1 MATILLPA
9 LVGSVTSAPVWL
21 GLAALGGY
29 YIDQA
34 WLSQD
39 ITVHQYGPRAQDVR
53 LSGSSYGS
61 VIPRIWGAYRLPGNI
76 IWASDLV
83 EHTRTHTQTS
93 GSGKRKVTTSYTE
106 YYYTCSFAIAICRGP
121 ILAIRKIW
129 ADNKLIYHVGPDAND
144 STIQAS
150 NDLSRQM
157 TSYFGTETQQPHS
170 FMSPGGGS
178 GTGKPGHIWIGKPG
192 RSWTGEPRRS
202 QWIYKDTL
210 PAYRGIAYIVFQDLN
225 LEKWGNRIP
234 SLNFEVIQKG
244 YDAGVGYASTPVNVS
259 EIISDLCL
267 DAGYTEDDFDVTDV
281 HGTIHGFCATGNSF
295 MEDISSLCK
304 IAGISW
310 RQYGRKLV
318 FFPQE
323 QSNVI
328 VIPRQD
334 IGAGEGENETVK
346 IVTTN
351 KNQLPTAVDVEYFDV
366 NKDYLTSV
374 QSATRYT
381 GQNENRLSMNT
392 QIATDANTARTAAYR
407 TLTQMWNG
415 ACEYT
420 FKLGP
425 KWLHLVPGDV
435 LDITTLNGDH
445 HIVQIKEMTIGADYS
460 IEILARTYDST
471 VFAIEEEGDSG
482 EDIGFYD
489 QIEIGGYTDGLLSNL
504 PLLPGIPD
512 EIGFCAFA
520 NGENPGWR
528 FAMLYES
535 TDGGSTYSIIG
546 QIPSRGLG
554 KALNVIGQGP
564 SQVWDRD
571 NYIDVYI
578 PGLHIN
584 DLEMIS
590 LDEDEVLRGS
600 NAIVVGNEIIQFCN
614 AELIAENTYR
624 LTKLL
629 RGRRGTEWAINGH
642 QANEKVGILMPGRMT
657 FIAGDIYGINKENYY
672 KFVANDMSQEFIDPV
687 LFSYNGETKKPFS
700 PVHCIYH
707 GDGKYSWTRRSRVG
721 LELTS
726 NPPDIPLGEAYERYS
741 VKLYKGGTLVKQY
754 TVNSPEVTVDMNIEK
769 DQIRICQLS
778 DVIGE
783 GHALVVDLD
792 QNGGVINE
800 KFDF

>member
-39 ITVHQYGPRAQDVR
+39 ISMQTYGPRAQDVR

-61 VIPRIWGAYRLPGNI
+61 VIPRVWGAYRLPGNI
-76 IWASDLV
+76 IKADNLR
-83 EHTRTHTQTS
+83 EHSRTHTQTS
-93 GSGKRKVTTSYTE
+93 GSGKSKVTTSYTE
-106 YYYTCSFAIAICRGP
+106 YYYTCTFAIAICRGP

-129 ADNKLIYHVGPDAND
+129 ADNKLIYHVGPGANS
-144 STIQAS
+144 STVQAS
-150 NDLSRQM
+150 NELSRNM
-157 TSYFGTETQQPHS
+157 TSYFGTETQAANS
-170 FMSPGGGS
+170 FAGP
-178 GTGKPGHIWIGKPG
+178 
-192 RSWTGEPRRS
+192 
-202 QWIYKDTL
+202 
-210 PAYRGIAYIVFQDLN
+210 PAYRGIAYIVFRNLN

-244 YDAGVGYASTPVNVS
+244 YDAGAGYAASPVNVS
-259 EIISDLCL
+259 EIITDLCL